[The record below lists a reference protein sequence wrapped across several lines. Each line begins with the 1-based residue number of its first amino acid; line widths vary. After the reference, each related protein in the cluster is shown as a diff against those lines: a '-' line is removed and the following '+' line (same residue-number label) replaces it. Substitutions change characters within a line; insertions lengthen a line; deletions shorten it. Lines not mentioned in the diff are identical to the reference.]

1 MDVEEEEEEEL
12 QGLEWEAEKAYIVA
26 TSPRSFTYTSS
37 PSSNQPDDDFSWEE
51 DETPSKSTLAV
62 PIICISQ
69 DTDLSPVLGDIS
81 NPKKP
86 TTALGSMHA
95 TASLTRTPLAA
106 IMEST
111 TESPLLEAKTVN
123 NAVNVART
131 TDTLTGIKTNGAAT
145 GEHEREREVEDDSI
159 IICLLLIGFSKETS
173 DEEAFRQPKKITSP
187 STSSPSSSTQS
198 VTNSHPSLPVPP
210 SPDILI
216 IYGSSGIGLSTLVK
230 KLVYLSPQKFS
241 LVISHTSRSPK
252 PSEMYARDYYFVSRG
267 DFLQKVK
274 QGHFMEYVQI
284 SRSGSSSYSAQTVSP
299 RQSFSSFPPTS
310 IVKAGP
316 DDGDLYGTTYES
328 FREAQ
333 YSGKPWVVLNISTK
347 GAEQLK
353 DIGVKGHYVQ
363 MGSKGLL
370 TDSGTLVPDHV
381 IRFSNNEEG
390 FSLLENHILDLIGD
404 DHTPRTPSIL
414 EKAMDEWDR
423 VPSIQLVR
431 EDKRR
436 AERLTHKKITYT
448 ELLSHFKSADL
459 SEQLSQIK
467 PEVPAR
473 SKFSKVFGPSRL
485 SKQLHSERN
494 LVFAMALCKF
504 DDHNSIHMR
513 ALSTVYQHLSG
524 SSSPCSRFGSHWED
538 IGFQGSD
545 PTDDFRGV
553 GMLGLFQLLWF
564 LDSQRLSPI
573 ALDIFQYSKSTST
586 PLPFCVISL
595 NITCT
600 TIQALREGCLSKE
613 CNRSEQVMSV
623 CNNFYASIFVSF
635 YHNWRRHRKGVM
647 ELGNILQGVGNFA
660 KRNAKFMMR
669 ELEVYIGN
677 QKKGQGMSQLASPDT
692 AAVNFS
698 SLDYSM

>member
-1 MDVEEEEEEEL
+1 MDLEEEEEEL

-26 TSPRSFTYTSS
+26 TSPRSFTYGS

-51 DETPSKSTLAV
+51 DETPSKSTVAV

-69 DTDLSPVLGDIS
+69 DADLSLALDDTS
-81 NPKKP
+81 NSKDSSKYP
-86 TTALGSMHA
+86 TTSIHA
-95 TASLTRTPLAA
+95 TTSLTKAPLPA
-106 IMEST
+106 IMESA

-123 NAVNVART
+123 NAVNVLPHT
-131 TDTLTGIKTNGAAT
+131 NDTLTGAKTNGSAT
-145 GEHEREREVEDDSI
+145 G
-159 IICLLLIGFSKETS
+159 TS
-173 DEEAFRQPKKITSP
+173 DEVAFQQPKKITSP
-187 STSSPSSSTQS
+187 SSASSPSSSTQS
-198 VTNSHPSLPVPP
+198 VTNSHASVPLPP

-216 IYGSSGIGLSTLVK
+216 IYGPSGIGLSTLVK

-241 LVISHTSRSPK
+241 LVISHTSRSPR

-284 SRSGSSSYSAQTVSP
+284 SRSNSSSYSAQAVSP

-310 IVKAGP
+310 IVKASP

-333 YSGKPWVVLNISTK
+333 YSGKPWVVLNVSTK

-363 MGSKGLL
+363 MGPKGIS
-370 TDSGTLVPDHV
+370 TDSRTLVPDHV

-390 FSLLENHILDLIGD
+390 FSLLENHTLDLMED
-404 DHTPRTPSIL
+404 DHTPRTPSIY
-414 EKAMDEWDR
+414 EKAVDEWDR

-436 AERLTHKKITYT
+436 TERLSHKRIAST

-504 DDHNSIHMR
+504 DDHNSIHLR
-513 ALSTVYQHLSG
+513 ALSTVYQRLSG

-564 LDSQRLSPI
+564 IDSQRLSPI

-600 TIQALREGCLSKE
+600 TIQALREGYLSKE
-613 CNRSEQVMSV
+613 CNRSEQVISV

-677 QKKGQGMSQLASPDT
+677 HKKGQGSSQLASPET
-692 AAVNFS
+692 ALVNFS
-698 SLDYSM
+698 SLDFSV